1 MELPILHALRQR
13 DKFRLLRSAVPEA
26 MLGQEALFV
35 LGWMAQ
41 YWNAYPAHDFVDLD
55 ALDSLIKL
63 RGNYSP
69 EQFATIKMFVT
80 QMRKPIDDETVR
92 GITTVLAELDYRGKV
107 AAVTLRHEA
116 GEEIDLVYELSK
128 LSEKAKL
135 TQQQSTA
142 DQWIQDDI
150 AKILDEESGDVGVK
164 LPTSLLRDNIKG
176 LLGGASVCLAAR
188 PDKGKSSLTAF
199 IAAHIAPQLPDFFDN
214 DRPLLWLNNEGMGR
228 RLLPRIYQAAL
239 DVDVDELYK
248 MSNAGLL
255 VPAYTKKMRGDAQR
269 IRVKDM
275 HGADLARIEQVIEK
289 MRPAAVITDM
299 PANFKMPGGGSGSVV
314 QDTENK
320 WQELREMACR
330 HDFIHFGT
338 CQISNDGDDQLYPA
352 YSDLKDSKTGIQ
364 GATDIILML
373 GALNNPDAYALRG
386 LSTPKNKFA
395 LPGKRSHVQGEVIF
409 DGAKC
414 QFRDGGV

>member
-1 MELPILHALRQR
+1 MELPILHALRQK
-13 DKFRLLRSAVPEA
+13 DKYRLLRSAVPEA
-26 MLGQEALFV
+26 VMGQEAMFV

-41 YWNAYPAHDFVDLD
+41 YWAAYPEHDFVDLD
-55 ALDSLIKL
+55 ALDSLIKI
-63 RGNYSP
+63 RGNYTP
-69 EQFATIKMFVT
+69 DQFAT
-80 QMRKPIDDETVR
+80 
-92 GITTVLAELDYRGKV
+92 VLAFLHRLRAPVDEATIRDVSQLLTEVDYRGKI
-107 AAVTLRHEA
+107 AALALRHEA
-116 GEEIDLVYELSK
+116 GDDINLVYEIHR
-128 LSEKAKL
+128 L
-135 TQQQSTA
+135 TEHIKTLQRQSTG
-142 DQWIQDDI
+142 DLWIDDDVT
-150 AKILDEESGDVGVK
+150 KILDEEAGDTGVK
-164 LPTSLLRDNIKG
+164 LPTLLLRENIKG

-199 IAAHIAPQLPDFFDN
+199 IAAHTAPQIPDYFEP

-228 RLLPRIYQAAL
+228 RLIPRIYQAAL
-239 DVDVDELYK
+239 DCTVDELYAK
-248 MSNAGLL
+248 SNAGVL
-255 VPAYTKKMRGDAQR
+255 VPEYTKAMRGDRQR

-275 HGADLARIEQVIEK
+275 HGADLAQIEQVIEK
-289 MRPAAVITDM
+289 MRPAIVITDM
-299 PANFKMPGGGSGSVV
+299 PANFKMPGGGSGSIV

-352 YSDLKDSKTGIQ
+352 YSHLKDSKTGIQ

-373 GALNNPDAYALRG
+373 GAQNNPDMFALRG

-409 DGAKC
+409 DAPNC
-414 QFRDGGV
+414 QFRDGA